1 MIDKRIIEKV
11 ADLVKNLRAL
21 GFSEATIED
30 IQAATG
36 ELVQTDLK
44 ALGEVL
50 AGAGATRQGRT
61 WSFSNFD
68 VDKFTR
74 IAITKVVGKPVAIST
89 VQGGQ
94 WEKDRNG
101 QWRFIKCLNYQPATI
116 SATNV
121 SKVKK
126 LTQKR
131 KTTKI
136 DLNGNA
142 FDPNESGEENAFSND
157 GKFHGMI
164 DENGEYHEP
173 EE

>member
-1 MIDKRIIEKV
+1 VIDKRIIEKV

-30 IQAATG
+30 IHAATG
-36 ELVQTDLK
+36 QLVQADLK

-74 IAITKVVGKPVAIST
+74 IAIIKVVGKPVAIST
-89 VQGGQ
+89 VEGGQ
-94 WEKDRNG
+94 WQKDHNG
-101 QWRFIKCLNYQPATI
+101 HWRFIKCSKYQPATV

-121 SKVKK
+121 SKIKK
-126 LTQKR
+126 LTRKR

-136 DLNGNA
+136 NLDDNA
-142 FDPNESGEENAFSND
+142 SDPNETDEGNAFSND

-164 DENGEYHEP
+164 EENGEYQEP